1 MHESYATIWEAV
13 ADAIPGAPAAVQGDH
28 RVTWRH
34 FDDRAS
40 RLAAALTAAGVD
52 RGTHVALYMFNCP
65 EYAESV
71 FACLKLRAV
80 PANVNFRYGPAEL
93 EQLLANADAEV
104 LVYHRALSDRVA
116 SVLPLLPKLHTLV
129 EIDDGEDIAR
139 VDGAL
144 GYEHVIATYEPAPRV
159 ARSGDDHL
167 LWYTGGTT
175 GLPKGVIWQQG
186 TLLTYGLAY
195 GCALLGHAVPQ
206 TVDEVAQAARDF
218 VARRTPLVT
227 LLTTPMVH
235 ATRGIPAARHPRARR
250 HHRPPPPRSG
260 RRRRDLRSD
269 RARAGRGAL
278 RGRRRRAA
286 PHGRRVGGRRR
297 PTGAPYDISSLLR
310 VHSSGAMVQPPTKDA
325 LHTRGSMSFYDS
337 LGASEGVGFGLALT
351 TERGESASGRFELGV
366 NARVLDGDGKDV
378 VPGSGEP
385 GVLAVAVS
393 TGVGYYNDPARSAA
407 TFRTIDGTR
416 YAVPGDWALLHDDG
430 TITLLGRGSGCINTG
445 GEKVWPEEV
454 EESLKGHPAV
464 VDALVVG
471 MPDHDWGEV
480 VAAVVGHRPRCQDRP
495 RPAR

>member
-1 MHESYATIWEAV
+1 M
-13 ADAIPGAPAAVQGDH
+13 
-28 RVTWRH
+28 
-34 FDDRAS
+34 
-40 RLAAALTAAGVD
+40 
-52 RGTHVALYMFNCP
+52 
-65 EYAESV
+65 
-71 FACLKLRAV
+71 
-80 PANVNFRYGPAEL
+80 
-93 EQLLANADAEV
+93 
-104 LVYHRALSDRVA
+104 
-116 SVLPLLPKLHTLV
+116 
-129 EIDDGEDIAR
+129 
-139 VDGAL
+139 
-144 GYEHVIATYEPAPRV
+144 
-159 ARSGDDHL
+159 
-167 LWYTGGTT
+167 
-175 GLPKGVIWQQG
+175 IWQQG

-235 ATRGIPAARHPRARR
+235 ATAAYQLHAT
-250 HHRPPPPRSG
+250 
-260 RRRRDLRSD
+260 L
-269 RARAGRGAL
+269 AL
-278 RGRRRRAA
+278 GGTIVLLPRGRVDGDEICAAIEHERVAVLSVVGDVVLRRMVDALEAA
-286 PHGRRVGGRRR
+286 DAR
-297 PTGAPYDISSLLR
+297 GAPYDISSLLR

-325 LHTRGSMSFYDS
+325 LHARGSMSFYDS
-337 LGASEGVGFGLALT
+337 LGASEGVGFGLSLT
-351 TERGESASGRFELGV
+351 TARGESASGRFKLGT
-366 NARVLDGDGKDV
+366 NARVLDGDGNDV

-407 TFRTIDGTR
+407 TFRTIDGSR

-480 VAAVVGHRPRCQDRP
+480 VAAVVATAPDARVDPDELGEWVGTRLAVLQASPASGRGPRGAAHSDRKA
-495 RPAR
+495 RLRVGARAAGLTRHHERCSRTSPAVRVVSSCGKKCVPSTCSSGVPAASACAANTPFGRLVAVPQTTVSGTFMFGRWANASAAPDASPAASKKRASTSGSHDSSILPSGRSRNPQRT